1 MHMHDPIARAFSFDF
16 LQFIIKLYVRITF
29 GDHVVIKVESVVVT
43 YTRNHKHTER
53 ERDLASVKH

>member
-1 MHMHDPIARAFSFDF
+1 MHMHDLIARAFSLDF

-43 YTRNHKHTER
+43 YIRNHKHTQKER
-53 ERDLASVKH
+53 EIWFP